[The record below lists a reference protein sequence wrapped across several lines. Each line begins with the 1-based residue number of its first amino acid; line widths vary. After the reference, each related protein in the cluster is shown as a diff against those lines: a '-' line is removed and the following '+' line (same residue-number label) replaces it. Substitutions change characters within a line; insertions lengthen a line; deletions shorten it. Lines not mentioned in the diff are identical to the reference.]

1 MILSE
6 AVGQATAATNPTLR
20 RLPATWTAGLECW
33 LYVPDHLDCG
43 LAPLVAVHGVG
54 RGARNQAKQF
64 MQRARD
70 QGRLVIAPLFDVQR
84 WPGYQRIAAHGQR
97 ADLALLGLLESVAF
111 QTGVSTRRVAV
122 FGYSGGAQFAHR
134 FAMLHPHRVE
144 CLCVCAAGW
153 YTWPSA
159 TELVFPHSTGFTP
172 RRRLGEAAAS
182 NLGRFLQI
190 PLQVAVGERDNV
202 VDALTRSSALLDA
215 QQGTHRLQR
224 AQSWVQHLHQLARER
239 ELSPNARLTVLPDAG
254 HDFRECMR
262 SGLLG
267 SLAMPDQVRA
277 TRRYRAPL
285 YTSASLFSFA
295 SVHPLPVTI

>member
-1 MILSE
+1 MISFE
-6 AVGQATAATNPTLR
+6 AVEQATAASIGRLR
-20 RLPATWTAGLECW
+20 RIPATWTAGLECW
-33 LYVPDHLDCG
+33 LYVPENLDSS

-54 RGARNQAKQF
+54 RGARNQARQF

-70 QGRLVIAPLFDVQR
+70 QGRLVVAPLFDTER
-84 WPGYQRIAAHGQR
+84 WAGYQRIAARGQR
-97 ADLALLGLLESVAF
+97 ADLALLTLLDSVTF
-111 QTGVSTRRVAV
+111 QTGVSTRRVAM

-144 CLCVCAAGW
+144 RLCVCASGW

-159 TELVFPHSTGFTP
+159 TEQAFPHSTGSTR
-172 RRRLGEAAAS
+172 RRRLGEAAES

-202 VDALTRSSALLDA
+202 VDALTRSNVLLDA

-224 AQSWVQHLHQLARER
+224 AQRWVQALQQLAEKRGLR
-239 ELSPNARLTVLPDAG
+239 PNARLTVLPDAG

-267 SLAMPDQVRA
+267 SLAMPEAQLHSQPLARA
-277 TRRYRAPL
+277 A
-285 YTSASLFSFA
+285 
-295 SVHPLPVTI
+295 

>member
-1 MILSE
+1 MISSE
-6 AVGQATAATNPTLR
+6 AVEQTTEVQTSRLR
-20 RLPATWTAGLECW
+20 RIPATWTAGLECW
-33 LYVPDHLDCG
+33 LYVPENLDSS

-54 RGARNQAKQF
+54 RGARNQARQF
-64 MQRARD
+64 MQRARE
-70 QGRLVIAPLFDVQR
+70 QGRLVIAPLFDAER
-84 WPGYQRIAAHGQR
+84 WAGYQRIAAHGQR
-97 ADLALLGLLESVAF
+97 ADLALLTLLDSVTF
-111 QTGVSTRRVAV
+111 QTGVSTRRVAM

-144 CLCVCAAGW
+144 RLCVCAAGW

-159 TELVFPHSTGFTP
+159 TEQAFPHSTGFTR
-172 RRRLGEAAAS
+172 RRRLGEAAES

-202 VDALTRSSALLDA
+202 VDALTRSTVLLDA

-224 AQSWVQHLHQLARER
+224 AERWVRTLRQLAEDRGLR
-239 ELSPNARLTVLPDAG
+239 PNARLTVLPDAG

-267 SLAMPDQVRA
+267 SLAMPEPQLHIQA
-277 TRRYRAPL
+277 LAH
-285 YTSASLFSFA
+285 AA
-295 SVHPLPVTI
+295 